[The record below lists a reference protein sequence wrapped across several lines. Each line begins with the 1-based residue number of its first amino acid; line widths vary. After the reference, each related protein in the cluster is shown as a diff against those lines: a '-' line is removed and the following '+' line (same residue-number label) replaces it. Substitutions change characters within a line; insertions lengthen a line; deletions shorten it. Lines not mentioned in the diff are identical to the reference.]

1 MNKINEIKRLRFT
14 AEEQINKILLNLK
27 IKVEN
32 EGVKVDNVEIENTP
46 RLCVEKKTLEYEPL
60 CKIRLIIK

>member
-1 MNKINEIKRLRFT
+1 MNEISEIKRLQFA

-32 EGVKVDNVEIENTP
+32 EGVKIDKVEIENTP
-46 RLCVEKKTLEYEPL
+46 HLCVQKKVLEYEPL
-60 CKIRLIIK
+60 CKIKLIIK